1 MGKVA
6 LTAAIMD
13 MCHQGHINLLDAM
26 NEKADKV
33 IVVLH
38 SDESCW
44 SIKRK
49 IPIQPLDQR
58 IRNLEITKLVDEVLV
73 THDDDPSQAFI
84 AAVNMYPDHE
94 FVFMRGDDNYDFPGR
109 QTIEELNMPI
119 EFVNYTPDIS
129 STKIKDGL
137 I

>member
-1 MGKVA
+1 MDKVA

-26 NEKADKV
+26 NKEADKV
-33 IVVLH
+33 VVVLH

-49 IPIQPLDQR
+49 IPIQSLDQR
-58 IRNLEITKLVDEVLV
+58 IRNLQITQLVDEILV
-73 THDDDPSQAFI
+73 THDDDPSQAFR
-84 AAVNMYPDHE
+84 AAVNMYPEYE
-94 FVFMRGDDNYDFPGR
+94 FVFMRGDDNYEFPGR
-109 QTIEELNMPI
+109 QTIEELDMPI
-119 EFVNYTPDIS
+119 KFVSYTPDIS
-129 STKIKDGL
+129 STKIKEGL